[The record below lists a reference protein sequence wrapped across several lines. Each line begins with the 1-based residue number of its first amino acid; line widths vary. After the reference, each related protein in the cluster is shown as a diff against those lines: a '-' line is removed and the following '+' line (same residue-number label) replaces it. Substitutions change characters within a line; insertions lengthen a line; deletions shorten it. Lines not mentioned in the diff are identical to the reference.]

1 MARLA
6 RLNEQQKIEIKL
18 FGDKMQENN
27 PEITEVLDDLIDTL
41 ADEEQW
47 FQKLTTEQ
55 VNLIKAVLI

>member
-18 FGDKMQENN
+18 FGDKMQEN